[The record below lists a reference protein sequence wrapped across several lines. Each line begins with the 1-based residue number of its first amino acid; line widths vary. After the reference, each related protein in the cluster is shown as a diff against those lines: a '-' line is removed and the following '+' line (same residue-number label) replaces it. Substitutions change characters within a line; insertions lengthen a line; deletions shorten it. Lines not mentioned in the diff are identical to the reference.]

1 MACLAEHV
9 EGERRVQGVA
19 AADRPR
25 TNRGRMTRLPQATPP
40 RSPPPERRRSTR
52 IAAHRAPPQG
62 REPLVLAIDDHPTN
76 LKLVASQLRLL
87 GVAARTASGGE
98 EGLRLWRSGEFD
110 AIITDCHMRDLGGY
124 ALAAIIREFEHQG
137 GHPRLPVIGWTA
149 DARPEVRAACHA
161 SGMDDVLV
169 KPVTLEQ
176 LRAVLAGRLPLA
188 SRETAAASAAG
199 GSSATA
205 PFDLHALGALA
216 DESDV
221 LAEFLAQTSHDLTA
235 LRRAVAGGDD
245 TEAASVV
252 HRIRGASLMIGASGL
267 AHACSGYPGPGADDA
282 SRAHA
287 LTLIEDEARRIASS
301 ASAHAV
307 NG

>member
-1 MACLAEHV
+1 MNEQGSPSEATHASTMSQHILVVEDEQALALGIRDALLHAGYEV
-9 EGERRVQGVA
+9 DVA
-19 AADRPR
+19 HDGNTAMEILKQKSFDLVVLDI
-25 TNRGRMTRLPQATPP
+25 MLP
-40 RSPPPERRRSTR
+40 
-52 IAAHRAPPQG
+52 G
-62 REPLVLAIDDHPTN
+62 
-76 LKLVASQLRLL
+76 
-87 GVAARTASGGE
+87 
-98 EGLRLWRSGEFD
+98 RSGLEV
-110 AIITDCHMRDLGGY
+110 L
-124 ALAAIIREFEHQG
+124 RELRQERH
-137 GHPRLPVIGWTA
+137 
-149 DARPEVRAACHA
+149 DVRVV
-161 SGMDDVLV
+161 VL
-169 KPVTLEQ
+169 T
-176 LRAVLAGRLPLA
+176 
-188 SRETAAASAAG
+188 
-199 GSSATA
+199 
-205 PFDLHALGALA
+205 ALA

>member
-1 MACLAEHV
+1 M
-9 EGERRVQGVA
+9 
-19 AADRPR
+19 
-25 TNRGRMTRLPQATPP
+25 
-40 RSPPPERRRSTR
+40 
-52 IAAHRAPPQG
+52 
-62 REPLVLAIDDHPTN
+62 LAIDDHPTN

-110 AIITDCHMRDLGGY
+110 AIITDCHMRDLDGY
-124 ALAAIIREFEHQG
+124 ALAAIIREFENQG

-149 DARPEVRAACHA
+149 DARPEARAACHA

-169 KPVTLEQ
+169 KPVALEQ

-188 SRETAAASAAG
+188 SRETAAVSAAG

-235 LRRAVAGGDD
+235 LRRAVAGGDG